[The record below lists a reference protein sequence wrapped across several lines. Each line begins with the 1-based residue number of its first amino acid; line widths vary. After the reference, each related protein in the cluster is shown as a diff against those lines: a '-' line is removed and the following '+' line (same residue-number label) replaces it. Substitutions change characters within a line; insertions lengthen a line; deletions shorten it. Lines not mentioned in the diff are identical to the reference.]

1 MEPQQIW
8 ERVMETSSWPKIYH
22 ETHVLLLGWIEEFD
36 DTETT
41 KEVSRESG
49 PAHLIERHILTFASS

>member
-1 MEPQQIW
+1 
-8 ERVMETSSWPKIYH
+8 METSSWPKIYH